1 MNALQEMLRDAREQ
15 WQTNARLRLACLAV
29 LAILWGYG
37 LLLLSDQTPS
47 QLAKLADLR
56 RQTLELRSLQ
66 DAAQWEARLGQA
78 MEQSKAAKALT
89 WVETRPGLAQAEV
102 QDWLRASAGKA
113 GLAVRDL
120 SVAVASNE
128 AAAVG
133 SSQTEKTTGVI
144 ALRLSAD
151 FTPLALSSLLFE
163 LGQVERGLSVRRLQ
177 LKTWTTPQQAEIDVQ
192 VRVSSPSEKP

>member
-1 MNALQEMLRDAREQ
+1 
-15 WQTNARLRLACLAV
+15 
-29 LAILWGYG
+29 
-37 LLLLSDQTPS
+37 
-47 QLAKLADLR
+47 
-56 RQTLELRSLQ
+56 
-66 DAAQWEARLGQA
+66 